1 MSAAAAGVG
10 MARDGTF
17 DGTFGGMFDALR
29 HTTHSEWESLQP
41 ADNEPPDD
49 SGEVTGVSAV
59 LKPGGVTGSM

>member
-1 MSAAAAGVG
+1 
-10 MARDGTF
+10 
-17 DGTFGGMFDALR
+17 MFDALR